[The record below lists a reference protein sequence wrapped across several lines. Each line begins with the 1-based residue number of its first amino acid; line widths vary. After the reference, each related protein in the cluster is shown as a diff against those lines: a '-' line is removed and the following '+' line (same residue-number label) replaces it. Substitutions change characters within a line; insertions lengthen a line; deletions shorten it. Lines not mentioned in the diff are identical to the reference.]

1 MKKTRYSEEKIV
13 KILKEGDSGV
23 GVGELCRK
31 YGMSDATYYNWRK
44 KYAGM
49 EAGDVRELKALKEEN
64 QKLKKLLGEQVLEIA
79 AIKDVLSKK
88 W

>member
-1 MKKTRYSEEKIV
+1 
-13 KILKEGDSGV
+13 
-23 GVGELCRK
+23 
-31 YGMSDATYYNWRK
+31 MSDATYYNWRK

-49 EAGDVRELKALKEEN
+49 EAGDVRELRALKEEN

-79 AIKDVLSKK
+79 AIKDVFSKK